1 MSRTIIIRR
10 ISAVIIAITIIV
22 SSIFQIKIEQY
33 IQNQKEEYGILL
45 NRKRIS
51 YKPVVLY
58 LIMDKKQY
66 MGAGSLVYQQSD
78 SNSILAGRLY
88 DGYIVYCYFSKK
100 ELAAFWTHQ

>member
-1 MSRTIIIRR
+1 MSRTIIR
-10 ISAVIIAITIIV
+10 ISAVIITITIIV
-22 SSIFQIKIEQY
+22 SSIFQIKFEQY
-33 IQNQKEEYGILL
+33 IQNQKKEYGILL
-45 NRKRIS
+45 NRNRVS

-66 MGAGSLVYQQSD
+66 MGAGSLVYQESD

-100 ELAAFWTHQ
+100 ELTAFWNNKQ